1 MLLSEKIVAVIRKT
15 EKELQEKNE
24 LLSRAQVAEY
34 CGRFKERFSP
44 EKLSTVSGIELAEL
58 IHNVS
63 NKDSLAY
70 WLEFKNDDEFTSIFF
85 GSVTGG
91 SALKYGI
98 YKRKETGA
106 WMTGSSRDQHEIS
119 EEEAATYAS
128 GIRGQLTKAAE
139 ALKQLPEDASDDAY
153 DGLQSR
159 MEEIAPLIVHSAWGH
174 KYLFLL
180 YPNKLED
187 YHVRHYQRFYLMKLL
202 LLPPERQGRYVQAGK
217 YVRMAKELDI
227 PMPNLTTILGK
238 IYGRPHDYWRIGTK
252 LGGKESIWDLMKEEG
267 CIAVGW
273 SEVPDLREF
282 SYNRED
288 KEAIKK
294 IVAEKYPSSPQSVGR
309 SAHQLFAF
317 ATTIQEG
324 DYVIPSDG
332 EKVLGVGQVI
342 GDYYFVAANKAP
354 HRRPVKWLGFFE
366 WKTPEKEGLRTTIHQ
381 MKKSLNIVGVEE
393 QLSLQPPSPEKIEET
408 KTIAPTHKVYTG
420 IIGRIQSVLE
430 RKSQTILYGPP
441 GTGKT
446 YWAEAAAKELCSYA
460 AFRKPYA
467 ELDNKEKEFLRG
479 EGKGGRGLVRTCAF
493 HPAYGYEDFIE
504 GYRPVTING
513 ALTFRLMDGIF
524 KAISQDAAQNSSQS
538 YYLIIDEINRG
549 DIPRIFGE
557 LMSILEKD
565 KRGKR
570 IILPLS
576 GMEFF
581 VPENLF
587 IIGTMNTA
595 DRSIALLDTALR
607 RRFGFVEL
615 MPDPEL
621 LEAMTIEGVPLGPW
635 LSAVNK
641 NIREN
646 VGRDARNLQIGH
658 SFLMESGRPINS
670 FGKLQRVIRED
681 ILPLIQEYCYEDYG
695 IITKI
700 IGKSFLDPKGQG
712 FNSELFKPEKK
723 DEFVTALKA
732 VAPEIDYSAPVL
744 KSETEMNENDDT
756 DADEEE
762 EDVQGKS

>member
-1 MLLSEKIVAVIRKT
+1 MLLSEKIIAIFRDT
-15 EKELQEKNE
+15 EKMLNEKNE
-24 LLSRAQVAEY
+24 LLSQVQIAGY
-34 CGRFKERFSP
+34 CSGFRERFSP
-44 EKLSTVSGIELAEL
+44 EKLSKVDGIELAEL

-70 WLEFKNDDEFTSIFF
+70 WLEFKNDDEFTSSFF
-85 GSVTGG
+85 GSITGG

-106 WMTGSSRDQHEIS
+106 WMKGSSRDQHEIS
-119 EEEAATYAS
+119 EEEAASHARNV
-128 GIRGQLTKAAE
+128 RGQLIKGAE
-139 ALKQLPEDASDDAY
+139 VLRKMPDDSSDDEY
-153 DGLQSR
+153 GKLQSTL
-159 MEEIAPLIVHSAWGH
+159 EDVAPLIVDYAWFH

-187 YHVRHYQRFYLMKLL
+187 YHVEYYQRFYLMKLL
-202 LLPPERQGRYVQAGK
+202 LMPPERPGRFVSAGK
-217 YVRMAKELDI
+217 YVRMAKELDV
-227 PMPNLTTILGK
+227 PMPNLTTVLGN
-238 IYGRPHDYWRIGTK
+238 IFGRPHDYWRIGTK
-252 LGGKESIWDLMKEEG
+252 LEGKESIWELMQLEG

-273 SEVPDLREF
+273 SEVPDLRDF
-282 SYNRED
+282 SYNKQD
-288 KEAIKK
+288 KEAIKRL
-294 IVAEKYPSSPQSVGR
+294 VAEKYPSSPQSEGR
-309 SAHQLFAF
+309 SAQQLFAF
-317 ATTIQEG
+317 ATSIQEG
-324 DYVIPSDG
+324 DYVVPSDG
-332 EKVLGVGQVI
+332 EKVLGVGRIV
-342 GDYYFVAANKAP
+342 GDYNFVPNHKAP
-354 HRRPVKWLGFFE
+354 HRRPVEWLGFFD
-366 WKTPEKEGLRTTIHQ
+366 WIIPEKEGLRTTIHQ
-381 MKKSLNIVGVEE
+381 IRKSANIVGVEE
-393 QLSLQPPSPEKIEET
+393 ELSSHPSSLGKAEKTSPVPVI
-408 KTIAPTHKVYTG
+408 HKVHAG
-420 IIGRIQSVLE
+420 MIGRIQSVLD
-430 RKSQTILYGPP
+430 RKGQAILYGPP

-446 YWAEAAAKELCSYA
+446 YWAETAAKDLCSYLI
-460 AFRKPYA
+460 FRKAFA
-467 ELDNKEKEFLRG
+467 ELDERERLVVLG
-479 EGKGGRGLVRTCAF
+479 DGKKSFGLVRTCAF

-504 GYRPVTING
+504 GYRPGMING
-513 ALTFRLMDGIF
+513 ALTFRLVDGIF
-524 KAISQDAAQNSSQS
+524 KAISQDAAQNAGQS

-557 LMSILEKD
+557 LMSVLEKD

-576 GMEFF
+576 GTEFF

-621 LEAMTIEGVPLGPW
+621 LEAVTIEGVPLGPW

-641 NIREN
+641 NIRDN

-658 SFLMESGRPINS
+658 SFLMENGRPINS
-670 FGKLQRVIRED
+670 FSKLQRVVRED

-700 IGKSFLDPKGQG
+700 IGKSFLDQKGQG
-712 FNSELFKPEKK
+712 FNSELFRPEKK
-723 DEFVTALKA
+723 DEFTTALKA

-744 KSETEMNENDDT
+744 KLETEMNESDDT

-762 EDVQGKS
+762 EDARGKS